1 MTHHARTW
9 LIVYTAAALVIL
21 AVARTVNH
29 LDKSPIDR
37 AYRLCSEC
45 GLDRAQ
51 LDQLI
56 DDVAHSTLD
65 RDGLIQF
72 FDATLEPEDDHR
84 ELCMP
89 CVEAVLDIA
98 NVKP

>member
-65 RDGLIQF
+65 RQQQ
-72 FDATLEPEDDHR
+72 R
-84 ELCMP
+84 ELFYSTFGEGDPDPELCRP
-89 CVEAVLDIA
+89 CAEAVLDA
-98 NVKP
+98 ASVKP